1 MNCLGDMSAT
11 VIIDR
16 LEKKRTEKFAKKQS
30 VQ

>member
-16 LEKKRTEKFAKKQS
+16 LEKKRTQRLGKTANS
-30 VQ
+30 